1 MDRRPYPPLS
11 TPRRHPHFARFSS
24 EFRQGEAFG
33 QPCPTP
39 FRQDESVPGS
49 RAESTLSRVELCG
62 VPHAPK
68 LSAVPL
74 HPWSRRV
81 STAPLTASSSPFG
94 AAAAMAL
101 FEEQP
106 EASTLREPGRAAV
119 GGQSFRVAQVRLTRI
134 VKLRYDGIPAISCNW
149 PQPFSANGHLIQW
162 ASTVQRKR
170 SFDSLCSPVRRLS
183 TRQRRSTPRAPPE
196 PPLEHP
202 TRARTLRST
211 YLLQPRCGTG
221 ARHAAVAAE
230 AARLVSHTPVI
241 GIPPPR

>member
-134 VKLRYDGIPAISCNW
+134 VKLRYDGIPVSSCHG
-149 PQPFSANGHLIQW
+149 PQPFSANGRSIPCALPCAGCRRDSVAARREPLLNPLLNIQP
-162 ASTVQRKR
+162 A
-170 SFDSLCSPVRRLS
+170 
-183 TRQRRSTPRAPPE
+183 
-196 PPLEHP
+196 
-202 TRARTLRST
+202 RARSAQHTSCNLGVEQVLGMQPLQQS
-211 YLLQPRCGTG
+211 LLGW
-221 ARHAAVAAE
+221 
-230 AARLVSHTPVI
+230 SHTHP
-241 GIPPPR
+241 